1 MKINLVMIVKNEERS
16 IERSLSAVAPLVNDM
31 VIVDTGSTDRTK
43 DIVKRI
49 GNRHAGGTLRLYD
62 YEWQDDFSA
71 ARNFALEKSDTD
83 GAADY
88 NLVLDADEYLQPFL
102 MREFYAFIHRMEDK
116 YGKNWSGAIK
126 RIDSFGEG
134 DAARITAIVRL
145 HPAGVRYRGVIH
157 EQPVTSGP
165 CILTSLVAEHDG
177 YLQKGKGERNLEYL
191 RRTLEETPGDPY
203 LNYQMGITLRNLGQN
218 TDSLPYFEKFYR
230 SVNTEKAGDNGDIA
244 KASDRTVAESVED
257 TKCADDLQDENGS
270 EYVTDGIL
278 QYLYALKDTGTEQ
291 NLNLALHIVEAE
303 EGRFTFSTDF
313 YFYCALFYVELVKSD
328 IARYMDYLPRIEA
341 CYQKCLEIG
350 EGSGM
355 SGVVG
360 TGSFLA
366 LYNLGLWYE
375 LNNQM
380 KQALSCY
387 RKAEEMGYAPA
398 EERRRHL
405 DPESE

>member
-1 MKINLVMIVKNEERS
+1 MRINLVMIVKNEERS

-31 VIVDTGSTDRTK
+31 IIVDTGSTDRTK
-43 DIVKRI
+43 EIVKRI
-49 GNRHAGGTLRLYD
+49 GSRHVGGTLRLYD

-71 ARNFALEKSDTD
+71 ARNFSLEKSDTD
-83 GAADY
+83 GEADY
-88 NLVLDADEYLQPFL
+88 NLILDADEYLQPFIT
-102 MREFYAFIHRMEDK
+102 REFYAFIHRMEDK

-126 RIDSFGEG
+126 RIDSFGKG
-134 DAARITAIVRL
+134 DEARITAIVRL
-145 HPAGVRYRGVIH
+145 LPAGVRYRGVIH
-157 EQPVTSGP
+157 EQPVTRGP

-191 RRTLEETPGDPY
+191 RRALEETPGDPY

-218 TDSLPYFEKFYR
+218 TESLPYFEKFYG
-230 SVNTEKAGDNGDIA
+230 SVNSEDAHC
-244 KASDRTVAESVED
+244 VADSR
-257 TKCADDLQDENGS
+257 DENES
-270 EYVTDGIL
+270 EYVADGIL
-278 QYLYALKDTGTEQ
+278 QYLYALKDAGTEQ

-313 YFYCALFYVELVKSD
+313 HFYCALFYVELVKSD
-328 IARYMDYLPRIEA
+328 ITRYMDYLPRIEA

-366 LYNLGLWYE
+366 LYNLGIWYE
-375 LNNQM
+375 LNNQRE
-380 KQALSCY
+380 KALSCY

-398 EERRRHL
+398 GERRRRL
-405 DPESE
+405 DPALE